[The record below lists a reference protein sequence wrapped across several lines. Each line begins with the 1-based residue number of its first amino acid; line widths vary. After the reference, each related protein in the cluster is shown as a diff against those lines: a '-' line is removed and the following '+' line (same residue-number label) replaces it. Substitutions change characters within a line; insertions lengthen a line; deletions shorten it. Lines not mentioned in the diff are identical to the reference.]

1 MRAHMFALSLT
12 MAIMKA
18 GRPSLYSED
27 LADQI
32 CQRLAE
38 GESLRQI
45 CDSEG
50 FPDRNSVFSWLDSR
64 EDFSAKY
71 ARARQARADVR
82 SDRSDALREDLL
94 AGRIDPNQA
103 RVAFD
108 IERWQAGKENPKR
121 YGDKVQQEVSGT
133 GPAGAINLIINPV
146 DTEKK

>member
-1 MRAHMFALSLT
+1 M
-12 MAIMKA
+12 
-18 GRPSLYSED
+18 GRPSIFTEEIADNICAAIALGTNLNRLCESED
-27 LADQI
+27 YPDQATVYRWMLKEPAF
-32 CQRLAE
+32 CE
-38 GESLRQI
+38 
-45 CDSEG
+45 
-50 FPDRNSVFSWLDSR
+50 
-64 EDFSAKY
+64 KY